1 MKKTVFKNALLV
13 TPESVT
19 EGDLACSDGVI
30 TGVGGSCGAE
40 GADVVDCEGAWLIP
54 GLVELHTDNL
64 ERYMIPRPKVV
75 WPGALPAFFAHDA
88 QIAASGITTVF
99 DAMAVGEYFN
109 KGRIAMLAR
118 SVDALERARRSGYL
132 RADHFLHLRCEL
144 ADPRL
149 ASLFPEV
156 SGCPALRLLSLM
168 DNTPGDRQWRDLGS
182 WRTHYSDIK
191 NWKDDAGFAQDI
203 RALKAQRD
211 ACFVENLA
219 MVLFGAKP
227 HNVQAIFSLPTITV
241 GGVSLPLNVLLTIG
255 IGVAMM
261 LCMQL
266 FVKKTKLGKAMRAV
280 PQDKDASTLVGIN
293 VNKIITLTFAIG
305 SGLAAVAA
313 LMYCSTYP
321 RVTTDMG
328 SMMGM
333 KAFIA
338 AVLGG
343 IGIIPGAMIGGI
355 LVGLIEIFVKLFAPG
370 WYEAVTYGTLIV
382 ILLVKP
388 AGILGKNTGE
398 KV

>member
-1 MKKTVFKNALLV
+1 MTVFFSQLINGLSLGSIYAL
-13 TPESVT
+13 
-19 EGDLACSDGVI
+19 I
-30 TGVGGSCGAE
+30 
-40 GADVVDCEGAWLIP
+40 
-54 GLVELHTDNL
+54 
-64 ERYMIPRPKVV
+64 
-75 WPGALPAFFAHDA
+75 ALGYSMVYGIILLLNFAHGDVIMVGA
-88 QIAASGITTVF
+88 YMSWFVMNQLGLGPVTAVCATIITCTLLGVVIEKIAYTPLRSAPRISLLITAIGVSF
-99 DAMAVGEYFN
+99 FLEYT
-109 KGRIAMLAR
+109 A
-118 SVDALERARRSGYL
+118 
-132 RADHFLHLRCEL
+132 EL
-144 ADPRL
+144 I
-149 ASLFPEV
+149 
-156 SGCPALRLLSLM
+156 
-168 DNTPGDRQWRDLGS
+168 LGS
-182 WRTHYSDIK
+182 
-191 NWKDDAGFAQDI
+191 
-203 RALKAQRD
+203 
-211 ACFVENLA
+211 
-219 MVLFGAKP
+219 GAKVIP
-227 HNVQAIFSLPTITV
+227 AYYTNQTFRLGKVPLGLTSIITLVVTVLSMLVLTFLVQ
-241 GGVSLPLNVLLTIG
+241 
-255 IGVAMM
+255 
-261 LCMQL
+261 
-266 FVKKTKLGKAMRAV
+266 KTKLGKAMRAV